1 PASSRQVRRRGIG
14 NPHPASISD
23 EGTKVTDV
31 VRGAQLVHPLE
42 VAEVLVPHLIKVRAE
57 RDVILRGLLSYATKK
72 KIVGRSSQRSASQ
85 LTGIENF
92 AIGTESWRYAAFKS
106 DRLLQRQLGR
116 CWLIRVSR
124 GDLHSLDCFVEPE
137 ATIAELKHVVALESK
152 HLIRRLGGPYRSVS
166 WRQVWRRFA
175 LALGSKKLL
184 DDRATLSDCG
194 LSNRCQLTF
203 VPRLREKPSGGRR
216 RRQQWQQDLPV
227 DRSFAV
233 IALHSGSYMTEKDT
247 VTTETVDKTHNP
259 TYSIP
264 LITSY
269 KFEER
274 QMIELEIH
282 CAMDDHSSRAASRKV
297 IGSCTVSLGHL
308 IHSGGSLDCQL

>member
-1 PASSRQVRRRGIG
+1 MLYPARKSAGCIRRFDG
-14 NPHPASISD
+14 HPAASICC
-23 EGTKVTDV
+23 
-31 VRGAQLVHPLE
+31 R
-42 VAEVLVPHLIKVRAE
+42 I
-57 RDVILRGLLSYATKK
+57 
-72 KIVGRSSQRSASQ
+72 GRCSSCCRPFVSAICSQ

-216 RRQQWQQDLPV
+216 RRQQWQQ
-227 DRSFAV
+227 
-233 IALHSGSYMTEKDT
+233 
-247 VTTETVDKTHNP
+247 
-259 TYSIP
+259 
-264 LITSY
+264 
-269 KFEER
+269 
-274 QMIELEIH
+274 
-282 CAMDDHSSRAASRKV
+282 
-297 IGSCTVSLGHL
+297 
-308 IHSGGSLDCQL
+308 

>member
-1 PASSRQVRRRGIG
+1 MPDFQTASTESCAAEEQLLSDLVELSEQVAR
-14 NPHPASISD
+14 
-23 EGTKVTDV
+23 
-31 VRGAQLVHPLE
+31 
-42 VAEVLVPHLIKVRAE
+42 LIKCSTQLE
-57 RDVILRGLLSYATKK
+57 DLRDAFVDLMDTQQLPSFAASADAAPV
-72 KIVGRSSQRSASQ
+72 VGRSSQRSASQ

-216 RRQQWQQDLPV
+216 RRQQWQQ
-227 DRSFAV
+227 
-233 IALHSGSYMTEKDT
+233 
-247 VTTETVDKTHNP
+247 
-259 TYSIP
+259 
-264 LITSY
+264 
-269 KFEER
+269 
-274 QMIELEIH
+274 
-282 CAMDDHSSRAASRKV
+282 
-297 IGSCTVSLGHL
+297 
-308 IHSGGSLDCQL
+308 